1 MPMAGNVTLWLPFLS
16 VDPHTEMKSSI
27 LNEGLFIGWFFLACI
42 QITHRHFPFHS
53 PKWSFGEGF
62 FPLDGSGFWSIILK
76 CSNHLFIFFS
86 KLYTTYHRHGNVL
99 TKAKYILCN
108 NWDLL
113 HTPVLK
119 SQEEV
124 AVLWSKQQMASE
136 PYFGLHSR
144 NSEFFWRSWI
154 YNLPPLYCSPFP
166 DFLLHS
172 R

>member
-1 MPMAGNVTLWLPFLS
+1 MCGP
-16 VDPHTEMKSSI
+16 
-27 LNEGLFIGWFFLACI
+27 
-42 QITHRHFPFHS
+42 THRTEKFYFEWGTFYWMVFPCMHPNHAQSFPF
-53 PKWSFGEGF
+53 SFTKMIIWRGF

-99 TKAKYILCN
+99 TKAKYILLCN

-124 AVLWSKQQMASE
+124 AVLWSKQQMASG
-136 PYFGLHSR
+136 PYFRLHSR

-154 YNLPPLYCSPFP
+154 YILPPLYTSPFP